1 MCSSSCCCFFS
12 RHMAFSCSRYTHT
25 HTHTVH
31 PPAHTHNTHTPTHTH
46 THTHTHTQSGSQ
58 PARQELANQSYTF
71 IWPQDGGTP
80 SLLPSSVPTAGVGF
94 SPSLSLTRSL
104 HLSLS

>member
-1 MCSSSCCCFFS
+1 L
-12 RHMAFSCSRYTHT
+12 HT
-25 HTHTVH
+25 HIY
-31 PPAHTHNTHTPTHTH
+31 

-58 PARQELANQSYTF
+58 PARQERANPNYTF

-104 HLSLS
+104 HLSPFSHSFSIHLLPIYLYLSPSPSFSLLLSLS